1 MERSGAPVFAQP
13 LATWERDG
21 LKATLARA
29 GLPADD
35 LDDDGPLFWR
45 FERDDV
51 PVGFAGIE
59 VHGTDALLRSLVTLP
74 PLRLQGVG
82 GAMVDKMETEAR
94 ARGARAI
101 YLMTLEL
108 GRVLHQAR
116 LCAVRARGC
125 AGRDRRHGAIR
136 AAVSGLGE
144 RDDEADVGNWRRVT
158 ETARR
163 CRPATRARRR
173 SRASGR

>member
-1 MERSGAPVFAQP
+1 MERHGPPLFAQP
-13 LATWERDG
+13 LATWERGG

-29 GLPADD
+29 GLPAGD

-101 YLMTLEL
+101 YLLTGDEAAFFEKL
-108 GRVLHQAR
+108 GYAPCARERVPAAIAGTAQFAR
-116 LCAVRARGC
+116 L
-125 AGRDRRHGAIR
+125 
-136 AAVSGLGE
+136 AA
-144 RDDEADVGNWRRVT
+144 
-158 ETARR
+158 
-163 CRPATRARRR
+163 ATVMTKEM
-173 SRASGR
+173 

>member
-1 MERSGAPVFAQP
+1 MFAQP
-13 LATWERDG
+13 LATWERGG

-35 LDDDGPLFWR
+35 LDGDGPLFWR

-59 VHGTDALLRSLVTLP
+59 MHGADALLRSLVTLP

-94 ARGARAI
+94 ARGARAV
-101 YLMTLEL
+101 YLLTEDSADFFAKL
-108 GRVLHQAR
+108 GYAPCARERVPAAIAPTGQFAGLAAATVMMKQMREAR
-116 LCAVRARGC
+116 VR
-125 AGRDRRHGAIR
+125 
-136 AAVSGLGE
+136 SSE
-144 RDDEADVGNWRRVT
+144 
-158 ETARR
+158 
-163 CRPATRARRR
+163 
-173 SRASGR
+173 